1 MEQQDSE
8 GKPSLPV
15 RRAFVVQFRT
25 EADVERGCFEGRVE
39 HVVTG
44 QASLFHS
51 LNELLAFFAQ
61 VLSRVR
67 TEPPEEP

>member
-1 MEQQDSE
+1 MMPQDSE

-15 RRAFVVQFRT
+15 QRAFVVQFRA
-25 EADVERGCFEGRVE
+25 EADVERGRFEGRVE
-39 HVVTG
+39 HVVTS
-44 QASLFHS
+44 QATPFHS
-51 LNELLAFFAQ
+51 LDELLAFFTR

>member
-25 EADVERGCFEGRVE
+25 ETDVEQGRFAGRVE
-39 HVVTG
+39 HVVSG
-44 QASLFHS
+44 QAMPFHS
-51 LNELLAFFAQ
+51 LEELLAFFAQ
-61 VLSRVR
+61 VLAPER
-67 TEPPEEP
+67 TPSSEKP